1 MSGNTPCLC
10 IYDMTKKE
18 VEEDETIKRDERVQV
33 QQINSKIVNMNSIH
47 NDVTLL
53 PKNVIF

>member
-18 VEEDETIKRDERVQV
+18 VEEDETIKRDEQGQV
-33 QQINSKIVNMNSIH
+33 QQINSKTVYMNS
-47 NDVTLL
+47 NFSYTMM
-53 PKNVIF
+53 